1 MRTFN
6 FRVRNIGEEKYLS
19 YTMGED
25 CELDEDVLDY
35 CQDHVPEEL
44 IEIIYEEDDDYDY
57 LTYPVTGKVTLE
69 DFIKEEHNCENV
81 LLILRN
87 VAQEMISLKEQA
99 IPLSYVLLNRSF
111 IYVDVEKK
119 TVRFLCLPIESKGA
133 LAAEFKG
140 FVRQLLANM
149 KYDVEEDLSYVGK
162 LLTYINGDN
171 FNLRGLIGL
180 AEALMEEEG
189 ISFEETGAIDA
200 DGVEVVSA
208 EETTTEKID
217 DIMSSLQTEADM
229 PLPEIGDDEEDEEVE
244 VPEEEAEK
252 EEELD
257 SILPA
262 GMQTTAPEK
271 EADEET
277 FEKPEAMAAA
287 DVEPEM
293 DEEPQPEAEEASE
306 LEPMPQPEAA
316 PESEA
321 MPQPE
326 AEEEKPE
333 VPQAAEQILSQVNPE
348 TDTNAGEKLQ
358 LKTNKKES
366 DINLIKDRIKELVG
380 EVPSAKQTTQPTKN
394 IQTLE
399 DLDHFLDKPPVVK
412 RNVVKVNRAA
422 IIQQTEAEVE
432 AAEAEAAQA
441 EANAAEEPATQED
454 ESKNANGMTENIKVP
469 VIEDI
474 YDDMNIEKKEDDDKK
489 PKSTSI
495 LNKSVSDLVKDAVGA
510 VSAAATATPKAA
522 VPKALPYLIRESTEE
537 RIMLNK
543 AIFKIGKATR
553 GVDYTVGGN
562 GAISRQHAFIIQK
575 DGVCYIKDN
584 KSTNHTYVNGKRVED
599 GAEEILTHDSIVRL
613 ADEEFMFKIR

>member
-6 FRVRNIGEEKYLS
+6 FRARNIGEEKYLS

-35 CQDHVPEEL
+35 CQDNAPEEL

-57 LTYPVTGKVTLE
+57 LTYPITGKVSLE
-69 DFIKEEHNCENV
+69 TYIQQEHDCESV

-99 IPLSYVLLNRSF
+99 IPLSYVLLNRGF
-111 IYVDVEKK
+111 IYVDAEKK
-119 TVRFLCLPIESKGA
+119 TVQFLCLPIESKGA
-133 LAAEFKG
+133 LSVEFKS
-140 FVRQLLANM
+140 FIRQLLANM
-149 KYDVEEDLSYVGK
+149 KYDVEEDLNYVGK

-189 ISFEETGAIDA
+189 ISFEEAGAIDA

-208 EETTTEKID
+208 EEEAPAENIG
-217 DIMSSLQTEADM
+217 DIMNSLQADDDT
-229 PLPEIGDDEEDEEVE
+229 PLPEIGDDEEEET
-244 VPEEEAEK
+244 EEENDTQADDD
-252 EEELD
+252 LD

-262 GMQTTAPEK
+262 GMQVKAETA
-271 EADEET
+271 A
-277 FEKPEAMAAA
+277 
-287 DVEPEM
+287 
-293 DEEPQPEAEEASE
+293 
-306 LEPMPQPEAA
+306 PEAA
-316 PESEA
+316 AEPA
-321 MPQPE
+321 PE
-326 AEEEKPE
+326 ADAEPVPE
-333 VPQAAEQILSQVNPE
+333 VQPVPQAEEPATMEPKAEAPVEDKPKVSPETASILSQVKPE
-348 TDTNAGEKLQ
+348 VKDTNGGEKLQ
-358 LKTNKKES
+358 LKTSKKES

-380 EVPSAKQTTQPTKN
+380 EVPSARQSVSPAKN

-399 DLDHFLDKPPVVK
+399 DLDNFLDSKPPVVK
-412 RNVVKVNRAA
+412 RNTVKVNRAA
-422 IIQQTEAEVE
+422 IIQQTEAEIE
-432 AAEAEAAQA
+432 AAEAEAAEA
-441 EANAAEEPATQED
+441 EAAEAAGKAAEEPAAAGQTED
-454 ESKNANGMTENIKVP
+454 IKVP

-474 YDDMNIEKKEDDDKK
+474 YDDMNIEKKEDDKK

-495 LNKSVSDLVKDAVGA
+495 LNKSVTELVKDAVGA
-510 VSAAATATPKAA
+510 VSAATTAANNL
-522 VPKALPYLIRESTEE
+522 PKALPYLIRVSTEE

-543 AIFKIGKATR
+543 AVFKIGKATR

-599 GAEEILTHDSIVRL
+599 GAEEILTHDSLVRL
-613 ADEEFMFKIR
+613 ADEEFTFKIR

>member
-6 FRVRNIGEEKYLS
+6 FRARNIGEEKYLS

-35 CQDHVPEEL
+35 CQDNAPEEL

-57 LTYPVTGKVTLE
+57 LTYPVTGKVSLE
-69 DFIKEEHNCENV
+69 TYIQQEHDCESV

-99 IPLSYVLLNRSF
+99 IPLSYVLLNRGF
-111 IYVDVEKK
+111 IYVDAEKK
-119 TVRFLCLPIESKGA
+119 TVQFLCLPIESKGA
-133 LAAEFKG
+133 LSVEFKS
-140 FVRQLLANM
+140 FIRQLLANM
-149 KYDVEEDLSYVGK
+149 KYDVEEDLDYVGK

-189 ISFEETGAIDA
+189 ISFEEAGAIDA

-208 EETTTEKID
+208 EEEAPAENIG
-217 DIMSSLQTEADM
+217 DIMNSLQTEDDT
-229 PLPEIGDDEEDEEVE
+229 PLPEIGDDEE
-244 VPEEEAEK
+244 EEAE
-252 EEELD
+252 EENDTPSDEELD

-262 GMQTTAPEK
+262 GMQAQE
-271 EADEET
+271 EAV
-277 FEKPEAMAAA
+277 EAS
-287 DVEPEM
+287 EPEVV
-293 DEEPQPEAEEASE
+293 EAQEPATEPEAE
-306 LEPMPQPEAA
+306 Q
-316 PESEA
+316 
-321 MPQPE
+321 
-326 AEEEKPE
+326 
-333 VPQAAEQILSQVNPE
+333 VPQVEEPAAKAEAPVEEQPKVSPETASILSQVKPE
-348 TDTNAGEKLQ
+348 EKEENSGEKLQ
-358 LKTNKKES
+358 LKTSKKES

-380 EVPSAKQTTQPTKN
+380 EVPSAKPSMAPKKN

-399 DLDHFLDKPPVVK
+399 DLDNFLDSKPPVVK
-412 RNVVKVNRAA
+412 RNTVKVNRAA
-422 IIQQTEAEVE
+422 IIQQTEAELE
-432 AAEAEAAQA
+432 AAEAEAAEAA
-441 EANAAEEPATQED
+441 EAEATETKEVEETATTGQ
-454 ESKNANGMTENIKVP
+454 TENIKVP

-474 YDDMNIEKKEDDDKK
+474 YDDMNIEKTDEDKK
-489 PKSTSI
+489 PKSASI
-495 LNKSVSDLVKDAVGA
+495 LNKSVTELVKDAVGA
-510 VSAAATATPKAA
+510 VSAATANT
-522 VPKALPYLIRESTEE
+522 PKALPYLIRVSTEE

-543 AIFKIGKATR
+543 AVFKIGKATR

-599 GAEEILTHDSIVRL
+599 GVEEILTHDSIVRL
-613 ADEEFMFKIR
+613 GDEEFTFKIR

>member
-6 FRVRNIGEEKYLS
+6 FRARNIGEEKYLS

-35 CQDHVPEEL
+35 CQDNAPEEL

-57 LTYPVTGKVTLE
+57 LTYQITGKTSLE
-69 DFIKEEHNCENV
+69 EYIAQEHDCESV

-99 IPLSYVLLNRSF
+99 IPLSYVLLNRGF
-111 IYVDVEKK
+111 IYVDAEKK
-119 TVRFLCLPIESKGA
+119 TVQFLCLPIESKGA
-133 LAAEFKG
+133 LSVEFKS

-149 KYDVEEDLSYVGK
+149 KYDVEEDLNYVGK

-189 ISFEETGAIDA
+189 ISFEEAGAIDA

-208 EETTTEKID
+208 EEEAPAENIS
-217 DIMSSLQTEADM
+217 DIMNSLQE
-229 PLPEIGDDEEDEEVE
+229 
-244 VPEEEAEK
+244 
-252 EEELD
+252 EEELE

-262 GMQTTAPEK
+262 GMQVKEEETPVEEKVAEPTEAVKETPAPVEEAPAPEPVMEK
-271 EADEET
+271 QEA
-277 FEKPEAMAAA
+277 P
-287 DVEPEM
+287 EPE
-293 DEEPQPEAEEASE
+293 PVA
-306 LEPMPQPEAA
+306 
-316 PESEA
+316 
-321 MPQPE
+321 
-326 AEEEKPE
+326 EKPE
-333 VPQAAEQILSQVNPE
+333 VPPAAEQILSQVKPE
-348 TDTNAGEKLQ
+348 GATNGGEKLQ

-380 EVPSAKQTTQPTKN
+380 EVPSAKPTAQPTKN

-422 IIQQTEAEVE
+422 IIQQTEAEME
-432 AAEAEAAQA
+432 AAEAEAAA
-441 EANAAEEPATQED
+441 ETAESAEPETTVQNEEPTSGQ
-454 ESKNANGMTENIKVP
+454 TENIKVP

-474 YDDMNIEKKEDDDKK
+474 YDDMNIEKKKDDEKDKK

-495 LNKSVSDLVKDAVGA
+495 LNKSVTELVKDAVGA
-510 VSAAATATPKAA
+510 VSAATAATNS
-522 VPKALPYLIRESTEE
+522 PKALPYLIRVSTEE

-599 GAEEILTHDSIVRL
+599 GVEEILTHDSLVRL
-613 ADEEFMFKIR
+613 ADEEFTFKIR

>member
-6 FRVRNIGEEKYLS
+6 FKARNIGEEKYLS

-35 CQDHVPEEL
+35 CQDNAPEEL

-57 LTYPVTGKVTLE
+57 LTYPITGKISLE
-69 DFIKEEHNCENV
+69 EYIGQEHDCESV

-87 VAQEMISLKEQA
+87 IAQEMISLKEQA
-99 IPLSYVLLNRSF
+99 IPLSYVLLNRGF
-111 IYVDVEKK
+111 IYVDEKK
-119 TVRFLCLPIESKGA
+119 KMVRFLCLPIESKGA
-133 LAAEFKG
+133 LAVEFKS
-140 FVRQLLANM
+140 FIRQLLANM
-149 KYDVEEDLSYVGK
+149 KYDVEEDLNYVGK

-189 ISFEETGAIDA
+189 ISFEEAGAIDA

-208 EETTTEKID
+208 EEEAPAENIG
-217 DIMSSLQTEADM
+217 DIMDSLQAEDDT
-229 PLPEIGDDEEDEEVE
+229 PLPEIGDDEE
-244 VPEEEAEK
+244 EEETAEESVK
-252 EEELD
+252 EEEELE

-262 GMQTTAPEK
+262 GMQIK
-271 EADEET
+271 ET
-277 FEKPEAMAAA
+277 
-287 DVEPEM
+287 
-293 DEEPQPEAEEASE
+293 AEEDV
-306 LEPMPQPEAA
+306 PEVAEKA
-316 PESEA
+316 ETPEDS
-321 MPQPE
+321 Q
-326 AEEEKPE
+326 KPE
-333 VPQAAEQILSQVNPE
+333 VMPEPEEKTTSAPVMDKPETSAAAEQILSQVKPE
-348 TDTNAGEKLQ
+348 ATTGTGEKLQ

-380 EVPSAKQTTQPTKN
+380 EVPSAKPMSQPTKN

-441 EANAAEEPATQED
+441 EANNAESQSEAQPLETK
-454 ESKNANGMTENIKVP
+454 SANGMTENIKVP
-469 VIEDI
+469 VIEEI
-474 YDDMNIEKKEDDDKK
+474 YDDMNIEKKDDEDKK
-489 PKSTSI
+489 PKSNSI
-495 LNKSVSDLVKDAVGA
+495 LNKSVSELVKDAVGA
-510 VSAAATATPKAA
+510 VSAAAANAS

-599 GAEEILTHDSIVRL
+599 GVEEILTHDSIVRL

>member
-6 FRVRNIGEEKYLS
+6 FRARNIGEEKYLS

-35 CQDHVPEEL
+35 CQDNAPEEL

-57 LTYPVTGKVTLE
+57 LTYPITGKTSLE
-69 DFIKEEHNCENV
+69 EYIAQEHDCESV

-99 IPLSYVLLNRSF
+99 IPLSYVLLNRGF
-111 IYVDVEKK
+111 IYVDAEKK
-119 TVRFLCLPIESKGA
+119 TVQFLCLPIESKGA
-133 LAAEFKG
+133 LSVEFKS

-149 KYDVEEDLSYVGK
+149 KYDVEEDLNYVGK

-189 ISFEETGAIDA
+189 ISFEEAGAIDA

-208 EETTTEKID
+208 EEEAPAQDIN
-217 DIMSSLQTEADM
+217 DIMNNLEAEDDT
-229 PLPEIGDDEEDEEVE
+229 PLPEIGDDEEDEE
-244 VPEEEAEK
+244 EEAEEEPVK
-252 EEELD
+252 EEDELE

-262 GMQTTAPEK
+262 GMQTK
-271 EADEET
+271 EET
-277 FEKPEAMAAA
+277 PVPVEETP
-287 DVEPEM
+287 EPEM
-293 DEEPQPEAEEASE
+293 EKQEDPKPEPVA
-306 LEPMPQPEAA
+306 
-316 PESEA
+316 
-321 MPQPE
+321 
-326 AEEEKPE
+326 EKPE
-333 VPQAAEQILSQVNPE
+333 VSPAAEQILSQVKPE
-348 TDTNAGEKLQ
+348 EITNDGGEKLQ

-380 EVPSAKQTTQPTKN
+380 EVPSAKPTAQPTKN

-412 RNVVKVNRAA
+412 KNVVKVNRAA
-422 IIQQTEAEVE
+422 IIQQTEAEME
-432 AAEAEAAQA
+432 AAEAEAA
-441 EANAAEEPATQED
+441 EAAETTGNAEPKTTVQNE
-454 ESKNANGMTENIKVP
+454 EPTTGQTENIKVP

-474 YDDMNIEKKEDDDKK
+474 YDDMNIEKKKDDEKDKDKK

-495 LNKSVSDLVKDAVGA
+495 LNKSVTELVKDAVGA
-510 VSAAATATPKAA
+510 VSAATVATNT
-522 VPKALPYLIRESTEE
+522 PKALPYLIRVSTEE

-599 GAEEILTHDSIVRL
+599 GEEEILTHDSLVRL
-613 ADEEFMFKIR
+613 ADEEFTFKIR

>member
-6 FRVRNIGEEKYLS
+6 FRARNIGEEKYLS

-35 CQDHVPEEL
+35 CQDNAPEEL

-57 LTYPVTGKVTLE
+57 LTYPVTGKVSLE
-69 DFIKEEHNCENV
+69 TYIQQEHDCESV

-99 IPLSYVLLNRSF
+99 IPLSYVLLNRGF
-111 IYVDVEKK
+111 IYVDAEKK
-119 TVRFLCLPIESKGA
+119 TVQFLCLPIESKGA
-133 LAAEFKG
+133 LSVEFKS
-140 FVRQLLANM
+140 FIRQLLANM
-149 KYDVEEDLSYVGK
+149 KYDVEEDLDYVGK

-189 ISFEETGAIDA
+189 ISFEEAGAIDA

-208 EETTTEKID
+208 EEEAPAENIG
-217 DIMSSLQTEADM
+217 DIMNSLQTEDDT
-229 PLPEIGDDEEDEEVE
+229 PLPEIGDDEE
-244 VPEEEAEK
+244 EEAE
-252 EEELD
+252 EENDTPADEELD

-262 GMQTTAPEK
+262 GMQAQEEAVTPE
-271 EADEET
+271 
-277 FEKPEAMAAA
+277 PEA
-287 DVEPEM
+287 VEAQ
-293 DEEPQPEAEEASE
+293 EPATEPEAE
-306 LEPMPQPEAA
+306 Q
-316 PESEA
+316 
-321 MPQPE
+321 
-326 AEEEKPE
+326 
-333 VPQAAEQILSQVNPE
+333 VPQVEEPASKVEAPFEEQPKVSPGTASILSQVKPE
-348 TDTNAGEKLQ
+348 EKKENSGEKLQ
-358 LKTNKKES
+358 LKTSKKES

-380 EVPSAKQTTQPTKN
+380 EVPSAKPSMAPKKN

-399 DLDHFLDKPPVVK
+399 DLDNFLDSKPPVVK
-412 RNVVKVNRAA
+412 RNTVKVNRAA
-422 IIQQTEAEVE
+422 IIQQTEAELE
-432 AAEAEAAQA
+432 AAEAEAAEAA
-441 EANAAEEPATQED
+441 EAEATETKEAD
-454 ESKNANGMTENIKVP
+454 ETATTGQTENIKVP

-474 YDDMNIEKKEDDDKK
+474 YDDMNIEKTDEDKK

-495 LNKSVSDLVKDAVGA
+495 LNKSVTELVKDAVGA
-510 VSAAATATPKAA
+510 VSAATVNA
-522 VPKALPYLIRESTEE
+522 PKALPYLIRVSTEE

-543 AIFKIGKATR
+543 AVFKIGKATR

-599 GAEEILTHDSIVRL
+599 GVEEILTHDSIVRL
-613 ADEEFMFKIR
+613 GDEEFTFKIR

>member
-6 FRVRNIGEEKYLS
+6 FRARNIGEEKYLS

-35 CQDHVPEEL
+35 CQDNAPEEL

-57 LTYPVTGKVTLE
+57 LTYPVTGKVSLE
-69 DFIKEEHNCENV
+69 TYIQQEHDCESV

-99 IPLSYVLLNRSF
+99 IPLSYVLLNRGF
-111 IYVDVEKK
+111 IYVDAEKK
-119 TVRFLCLPIESKGA
+119 TVQFLCLPIESKGA
-133 LAAEFKG
+133 LSVEFKS
-140 FVRQLLANM
+140 FIRQLLANM
-149 KYDVEEDLSYVGK
+149 KYDVEEDLDYVGK

-189 ISFEETGAIDA
+189 ISFEEAGAIDA

-208 EETTTEKID
+208 EEEAPAENIG
-217 DIMSSLQTEADM
+217 DIMNSLQTEDDT
-229 PLPEIGDDEEDEEVE
+229 PLPEIGDDEE
-244 VPEEEAEK
+244 EEAE
-252 EEELD
+252 EENDTPADEELD

-262 GMQTTAPEK
+262 GMQAQEEAVTPE
-271 EADEET
+271 
-277 FEKPEAMAAA
+277 PEAVEASESEAVEA
-287 DVEPEM
+287 SEPEVV
-293 DEEPQPEAEEASE
+293 EALEPATEPEAEQVPQVE
-306 LEPMPQPEAA
+306 EPAAKVAA
-316 PESEA
+316 PVEE
-321 MPQPE
+321 QP
-326 AEEEKPE
+326 KVSPE
-333 VPQAAEQILSQVNPE
+333 TASILSQVKPE
-348 TDTNAGEKLQ
+348 EKEENSGEKLQ
-358 LKTNKKES
+358 LKTSKKES
-366 DINLIKDRIKELVG
+366 DINLIKNRIKELVG
-380 EVPSAKQTTQPTKN
+380 EVPSAKPSMAPKKN

-399 DLDHFLDKPPVVK
+399 DLDNFLDSKPPVVK
-412 RNVVKVNRAA
+412 RNTVKVNRAA
-422 IIQQTEAEVE
+422 IIQQTEAELE
-432 AAEAEAAQA
+432 AAEAEAA
-441 EANAAEEPATQED
+441 EATETKEAGETATTGQ
-454 ESKNANGMTENIKVP
+454 TENIKVP

-474 YDDMNIEKKEDDDKK
+474 YDDMNIEKTDEDKK

-495 LNKSVSDLVKDAVGA
+495 LNKSVTALVKDAVGA
-510 VSAAATATPKAA
+510 VSAATANA
-522 VPKALPYLIRESTEE
+522 PKALPYLIRVSTEE

-543 AIFKIGKATR
+543 AVFKIGKATR

-599 GAEEILTHDSIVRL
+599 GVEEILTHDSIVRL
-613 ADEEFMFKIR
+613 GDEEFTFKIR

>member
-6 FRVRNIGEEKYLS
+6 FRARNIGEEKYLS

-35 CQDHVPEEL
+35 CQDNTPEEL
-44 IEIIYEEDDDYDY
+44 VEIIYEEDDNYDY
-57 LTYPVTGKVTLE
+57 LTYPITGKLSLE
-69 DFIKEEHNCENV
+69 EYISKERDCESV
-81 LLILRN
+81 LFILRN
-87 VAQEMISLKEQA
+87 IAQEMISLKEQA
-99 IPLSYVLLNRSF
+99 VPLSYVLLNRGF
-111 IYVDVEKK
+111 IYVDAEKK
-119 TVRFLCLPIESKGA
+119 TVQFLCLPVESKGA
-133 LAAEFKG
+133 LSVEFKS

-149 KYDVEEDLSYVGK
+149 KYDVEEDLNYVGK

-200 DGVEVVSA
+200 DGVEVVNTE
-208 EETTTEKID
+208 EETPTENIN
-217 DIMSSLQTEADM
+217 DIMSNLEEGDT
-229 PLPEIGDDEEDEEVE
+229 PLPEIGDDEE
-244 VPEEEAEK
+244 EEEEPAEDAAEP

-262 GMQTTAPEK
+262 GMQVK
-271 EADEET
+271 EEE
-277 FEKPEAMAAA
+277 P
-287 DVEPEM
+287 VQ
-293 DEEPQPEAEEASE
+293 EEVPAPQPE
-306 LEPMPQPEAA
+306 M
-316 PESEA
+316 
-321 MPQPE
+321 
-326 AEEEKPE
+326 KPE
-333 VPQAAEQILSQVNPE
+333 PVAPVADKTEVSPEAEQILSQVKPE
-348 TDTNAGEKLQ
+348 TTTGGSEKLQ

-380 EVPSAKQTTQPTKN
+380 EVPSAKPASQPSKN

-422 IIQQTEAEVE
+422 IIQQTEAEME
-432 AAEAEAAQA
+432 AAEAEAAEATETETA
-441 EANAAEEPATQED
+441 EQKEEISTDGQ
-454 ESKNANGMTENIKVP
+454 TENITVP

-474 YDDMNIEKKEDDDKK
+474 YDDMNIEKKKDDEKEKDKK

-495 LNKSVSDLVKDAVGA
+495 LNKSVTELVKDAVGA
-510 VSAAATATPKAA
+510 VSAATTANA
-522 VPKALPYLIRESTEE
+522 PKALPYLIRVSTEE

-543 AIFKIGKATR
+543 AVFKIGKATR

-584 KSTNHTYVNGKRVED
+584 KSTNHTYVNGKRVEE
-599 GAEEILTHDSIVRL
+599 GAEEILTHDSLVRL
-613 ADEEFMFKIR
+613 ADEEFTFKIR

>member
-6 FRVRNIGEEKYLS
+6 FRARNIGEEKYLS

-35 CQDHVPEEL
+35 CQDNAPDEL

-57 LTYPVTGKVTLE
+57 LTYPITGKTSLE
-69 DFIKEEHNCENV
+69 EYIAQEHDCESV

-99 IPLSYVLLNRSF
+99 IPLSYVLLNRGF
-111 IYVDVEKK
+111 IYVDAEKK
-119 TVRFLCLPIESKGA
+119 TVQFLCVPIESKGA
-133 LAAEFKG
+133 LSVEFKS
-140 FVRQLLANM
+140 FIRQLLANM
-149 KYDVEEDLSYVGK
+149 KYDVDEDLNYVGK

-189 ISFEETGAIDA
+189 ISFEEAGAIDA

-208 EETTTEKID
+208 EEEAPAQNIN
-217 DIMSSLQTEADM
+217 DIMNNLEAEDDT
-229 PLPEIGDDEEDEEVE
+229 PLPEIGDDEEDEEE
-244 VPEEEAEK
+244 DAEEPVK
-252 EEELD
+252 EEEELE

-262 GMQTTAPEK
+262 GMQTKEDTPVPVKETTVPEPAMEK
-271 EADEET
+271 QEEP
-277 FEKPEAMAAA
+277 KPEPVA
-287 DVEPEM
+287 
-293 DEEPQPEAEEASE
+293 
-306 LEPMPQPEAA
+306 
-316 PESEA
+316 
-321 MPQPE
+321 
-326 AEEEKPE
+326 EKPE
-333 VPQAAEQILSQVNPE
+333 VSPATEQILSQVKPE
-348 TDTNAGEKLQ
+348 ETTNGGGEKLQ

-366 DINLIKDRIKELVG
+366 DINLIKDRIRELVG
-380 EVPSAKQTTQPTKN
+380 EVPSAKPTPQPTKN

-422 IIQQTEAEVE
+422 IIQQTEAEME
-432 AAEAEAAQA
+432 AAEAEAAA
-441 EANAAEEPATQED
+441 EAAENAEPETSVQNEEP
-454 ESKNANGMTENIKVP
+454 KNGQTENIKVP

-474 YDDMNIEKKEDDDKK
+474 YEDMNIEKKKDDEKDKK

-495 LNKSVSDLVKDAVGA
+495 LNKSVTELVKDAVGA
-510 VSAAATATPKAA
+510 VSAATTTASM
-522 VPKALPYLIRESTEE
+522 PKALPYLIRVSTEE

-599 GAEEILTHDSIVRL
+599 GVEEILTHDSLVRL
-613 ADEEFMFKIR
+613 ADEEFTFKIR

>member
-6 FRVRNIGEEKYLS
+6 FRARNIGEEKYLS

-35 CQDHVPEEL
+35 CQDNAPEEL

-57 LTYPVTGKVTLE
+57 LTYPITGKTSLE
-69 DFIKEEHNCENV
+69 EYIAQEHDCESV

-99 IPLSYVLLNRSF
+99 IPLSYVLLNRGF
-111 IYVDVEKK
+111 IYVDAEKK
-119 TVRFLCLPIESKGA
+119 TVQFLCLPIESKGA
-133 LAAEFKG
+133 LSVEFKS

-149 KYDVEEDLSYVGK
+149 KYDVEEDLNYVGK

-189 ISFEETGAIDA
+189 ISFEEAGAIDA

-208 EETTTEKID
+208 EEEAPAQDIN
-217 DIMSSLQTEADM
+217 DIMNNLEAEDDT
-229 PLPEIGDDEEDEEVE
+229 PLPEIGDDEEDEE
-244 VPEEEAEK
+244 EEAEEPVK
-252 EEELD
+252 EEDELE

-262 GMQTTAPEK
+262 GMQTK
-271 EADEET
+271 EET
-277 FEKPEAMAAA
+277 PVPVEETPEP
-287 DVEPEM
+287 EPEM
-293 DEEPQPEAEEASE
+293 EKQEDPKPEPVA
-306 LEPMPQPEAA
+306 
-316 PESEA
+316 
-321 MPQPE
+321 
-326 AEEEKPE
+326 EKPE
-333 VPQAAEQILSQVNPE
+333 VSPAAEQILSQVKPE
-348 TDTNAGEKLQ
+348 ETTNDGGEKLQ

-380 EVPSAKQTTQPTKN
+380 EVPSAKPTAQPTKN

-412 RNVVKVNRAA
+412 KNVVKVNRAA
-422 IIQQTEAEVE
+422 IIQQTEAEME
-432 AAEAEAAQA
+432 AAEAEAA
-441 EANAAEEPATQED
+441 EAAETTGNAEPKTTVQNE
-454 ESKNANGMTENIKVP
+454 EPTTGQTENIKVP

-474 YDDMNIEKKEDDDKK
+474 YDDMNIEKKKDDEKDKDKK

-495 LNKSVSDLVKDAVGA
+495 LNKSVTELVKDAVGA
-510 VSAAATATPKAA
+510 VSAATVATNT
-522 VPKALPYLIRESTEE
+522 PKALPYLIRVSTEE

-599 GAEEILTHDSIVRL
+599 GVEEILTHDSLVRL
-613 ADEEFMFKIR
+613 ADEEFTFKIR

>member
-6 FRVRNIGEEKYLS
+6 FRARNIGEEKYLS

-35 CQDHVPEEL
+35 CQDNAPEEL

-57 LTYPVTGKVTLE
+57 LTYPITGKTSLE
-69 DFIKEEHNCENV
+69 EYIAQEHDCESV

-99 IPLSYVLLNRSF
+99 IPLSYVLLNRGF
-111 IYVDVEKK
+111 IYVDAEKK
-119 TVRFLCLPIESKGA
+119 TVQFLCLPIESKGA
-133 LAAEFKG
+133 LSVEFKS

-149 KYDVEEDLSYVGK
+149 KYDVEDDLNYVGK

-189 ISFEETGAIDA
+189 ISFEEAGAIDA

-208 EETTTEKID
+208 EEEAPAQDIN
-217 DIMSSLQTEADM
+217 DIMNNLEAEDDT
-229 PLPEIGDDEEDEEVE
+229 PLPEIGDDEEDEE
-244 VPEEEAEK
+244 EEAEEPVK
-252 EEELD
+252 EEDELE

-262 GMQTTAPEK
+262 GMQTK
-271 EADEET
+271 EET
-277 FEKPEAMAAA
+277 PVPVEETPEP
-287 DVEPEM
+287 EPEM
-293 DEEPQPEAEEASE
+293 EKQEDPKPEPVA
-306 LEPMPQPEAA
+306 
-316 PESEA
+316 
-321 MPQPE
+321 
-326 AEEEKPE
+326 EKPE
-333 VPQAAEQILSQVNPE
+333 VSPAAEQILSQVKPE
-348 TDTNAGEKLQ
+348 EPTNDGGEKLQ

-380 EVPSAKQTTQPTKN
+380 EVPSAKPTAQPTKN

-412 RNVVKVNRAA
+412 KNVVKVNRAA
-422 IIQQTEAEVE
+422 IIQQTEAEME
-432 AAEAEAAQA
+432 AAEAEAA
-441 EANAAEEPATQED
+441 EAAETTGNAEPKTTVQNE
-454 ESKNANGMTENIKVP
+454 EPTTGQTENIKVP

-474 YDDMNIEKKEDDDKK
+474 YDDMNIEKKKDDEKDKDKK

-495 LNKSVSDLVKDAVGA
+495 LNKSVTELVKDAVGA
-510 VSAAATATPKAA
+510 VSAATVATNT
-522 VPKALPYLIRESTEE
+522 PKALPYLIRVSTEE

-599 GAEEILTHDSIVRL
+599 GVEEILTHDSLVRL
-613 ADEEFMFKIR
+613 ADEEFTFKIR

>member
-6 FRVRNIGEEKYLS
+6 FRARNIGEEKYLS

-35 CQDHVPEEL
+35 CQDNAPEEL

-57 LTYPVTGKVTLE
+57 LTYPITGKTSLE
-69 DFIKEEHNCENV
+69 EYIAQEHDCESV

-99 IPLSYVLLNRSF
+99 IPLSYVLLNRGF
-111 IYVDVEKK
+111 IYVDAEKK
-119 TVRFLCLPIESKGA
+119 TVQFLCLPIESKGA
-133 LAAEFKG
+133 LSVEFKS

-149 KYDVEEDLSYVGK
+149 KYDVEEDLNYVGK

-189 ISFEETGAIDA
+189 ISFEEAGAIDA

-208 EETTTEKID
+208 EEEAPAQDIN
-217 DIMSSLQTEADM
+217 DIMNNLEAEDDT
-229 PLPEIGDDEEDEEVE
+229 PLPEIGDDEEDEE
-244 VPEEEAEK
+244 EEAEEEPVK
-252 EEELD
+252 EEDELE

-262 GMQTTAPEK
+262 GMQTK
-271 EADEET
+271 EET
-277 FEKPEAMAAA
+277 PVPVEETP
-287 DVEPEM
+287 EPEM
-293 DEEPQPEAEEASE
+293 EKQEDPKPEPVA
-306 LEPMPQPEAA
+306 
-316 PESEA
+316 
-321 MPQPE
+321 
-326 AEEEKPE
+326 EKPE
-333 VPQAAEQILSQVNPE
+333 VSPAAEQILSQVKPE
-348 TDTNAGEKLQ
+348 ETTNNGGEKLQ

-380 EVPSAKQTTQPTKN
+380 EVPSAKPTAQPTKN

-412 RNVVKVNRAA
+412 KNVVKVNRAA
-422 IIQQTEAEVE
+422 IIQQTEAEME
-432 AAEAEAAQA
+432 AAEAEAAA
-441 EANAAEEPATQED
+441 EAAENVEPETTVQNEEPTTGQ
-454 ESKNANGMTENIKVP
+454 TENIKVP

-474 YDDMNIEKKEDDDKK
+474 YDDMNIEKKKDDEKDKDKK

-495 LNKSVSDLVKDAVGA
+495 LNKSVTELVKDAVGA
-510 VSAAATATPKAA
+510 VSAATVATNT
-522 VPKALPYLIRESTEE
+522 PKALPYLIRVSTEE

-599 GAEEILTHDSIVRL
+599 GVEEILTHDSLVRL
-613 ADEEFMFKIR
+613 ADEEFTFKIR

>member
-6 FRVRNIGEEKYLS
+6 FRARNIGEEKYLS

-35 CQDHVPEEL
+35 CQDNAPEEL

-57 LTYPVTGKVTLE
+57 LTYPITGKTSLE
-69 DFIKEEHNCENV
+69 EYIVQEHDCESV

-99 IPLSYVLLNRSF
+99 IPLSYVLLNRGF
-111 IYVDVEKK
+111 IYVDAEKK
-119 TVRFLCLPIESKGA
+119 TVQFLCLPIESKGA
-133 LAAEFKG
+133 LSVEFKS

-149 KYDVEEDLSYVGK
+149 KYDVEEDLNYVGK

-189 ISFEETGAIDA
+189 ISFEEAGAIDA

-208 EETTTEKID
+208 EEEAPAQDIN
-217 DIMSSLQTEADM
+217 DIMNNLEAEDDT
-229 PLPEIGDDEEDEEVE
+229 PLPEIGDDEEDEE
-244 VPEEEAEK
+244 EEAEDEPVK
-252 EEELD
+252 EEDELE

-262 GMQTTAPEK
+262 GMQTK
-271 EADEET
+271 EET
-277 FEKPEAMAAA
+277 PVPVEETPEPEPEP
-287 DVEPEM
+287 EPEM
-293 DEEPQPEAEEASE
+293 EKQEDPKPEPVA
-306 LEPMPQPEAA
+306 
-316 PESEA
+316 
-321 MPQPE
+321 
-326 AEEEKPE
+326 EKPE
-333 VPQAAEQILSQVNPE
+333 VSPAAEQILTQVKPE
-348 TDTNAGEKLQ
+348 ETTNDGGEKLQ

-380 EVPSAKQTTQPTKN
+380 EVPSAKPTAQPTKN

-412 RNVVKVNRAA
+412 KNVVKVNRAA
-422 IIQQTEAEVE
+422 IIQQTEAEME
-432 AAEAEAAQA
+432 AAEAEAA
-441 EANAAEEPATQED
+441 EAAETTGNAEPKTTVQNE
-454 ESKNANGMTENIKVP
+454 EPTTGQTENIKVP

-474 YDDMNIEKKEDDDKK
+474 YDDMNIEKKKDDEKDKDKK

-495 LNKSVSDLVKDAVGA
+495 LNKSVTELVKDAVGA
-510 VSAAATATPKAA
+510 VSAATVATNT
-522 VPKALPYLIRESTEE
+522 PKALPYLIRVSTEE

-599 GAEEILTHDSIVRL
+599 GVEEILTHDSLVRL
-613 ADEEFMFKIR
+613 ADEEFTFKIR

>member
-6 FRVRNIGEEKYLS
+6 FRVRNIGDEKYLS

-35 CQDHVPEEL
+35 CQDHAPEEL

-57 LTYPVTGKVTLE
+57 LTYSVTGKVTLE

-81 LLILRN
+81 LLVLRN

-111 IYVDVEKK
+111 IYMDVEKK
-119 TVRFLCLPIESKGA
+119 TVQFLCLPIESKGA
-133 LAAEFKG
+133 LATEFKG

-262 GMQTTAPEK
+262 GMQMTAPVK
-271 EADEET
+271 EADEEP
-277 FEKPEAMAAA
+277 FDKPEAMAAT
-287 DVEPEM
+287 DEEPEL
-293 DEEPQPEAEEASE
+293 DEEPQPET
-306 LEPMPQPEAA
+306 MPQPEAV
-316 PESEA
+316 PEPET

-326 AEEEKPE
+326 VEEEKPE

-348 TDTNAGEKLQ
+348 TETNAGEKLH

-380 EVPSAKQTTQPTKN
+380 EVPSAKQTSQPTKN

-441 EANAAEEPATQED
+441 EAAQAEANAAEEPVTQED

-599 GAEEILTHDSIVRL
+599 GVEEILTHDSIVRL

>member
-6 FRVRNIGEEKYLS
+6 FRARNIGEEKYLS

-35 CQDHVPEEL
+35 CQDNAPEEL

-57 LTYPVTGKVTLE
+57 LTYQITGKTSLE
-69 DFIKEEHNCENV
+69 EYIAQEHDCESV

-99 IPLSYVLLNRSF
+99 IPLSYVLLNRGF
-111 IYVDVEKK
+111 IYVDAEKK
-119 TVRFLCLPIESKGA
+119 TVQFLCLPIESKGA
-133 LAAEFKG
+133 LSVEFKS

-149 KYDVEEDLSYVGK
+149 KYDVEEDLNYVGK

-189 ISFEETGAIDA
+189 ISFEEAGAIDA

-208 EETTTEKID
+208 EEEAPAENIS
-217 DIMSSLQTEADM
+217 DIMNSLQEEDDT
-229 PLPEIGDDEEDEEVE
+229 PLPEIGDDEEDEE
-244 VPEEEAEK
+244 EEAEEPAK
-252 EEELD
+252 EEEELE

-262 GMQTTAPEK
+262 GMQVTP
-271 EADEET
+271 
-277 FEKPEAMAAA
+277 KPEPVA
-287 DVEPEM
+287 
-293 DEEPQPEAEEASE
+293 
-306 LEPMPQPEAA
+306 
-316 PESEA
+316 
-321 MPQPE
+321 
-326 AEEEKPE
+326 EKPE
-333 VPQAAEQILSQVNPE
+333 VSPAAEQILSQVKPE
-348 TDTNAGEKLQ
+348 GATNGGEKLQ

-380 EVPSAKQTTQPTKN
+380 EVPSAKPTAQPTKN

-422 IIQQTEAEVE
+422 IIQQTEAEME
-432 AAEAEAAQA
+432 AAEAEAAA
-441 EANAAEEPATQED
+441 ETAESAEPETTVQNEEPTSGQ
-454 ESKNANGMTENIKVP
+454 TENIKVP

-474 YDDMNIEKKEDDDKK
+474 YDDMNIEKKKDDEKDKK

-495 LNKSVSDLVKDAVGA
+495 LNKSVTELVKDAVGA
-510 VSAAATATPKAA
+510 VSAATAATNS
-522 VPKALPYLIRESTEE
+522 PKALPYLIRVSTEE

-599 GAEEILTHDSIVRL
+599 GVEEILTHDSLVRL
-613 ADEEFMFKIR
+613 ADEEFTFKIR

>member
-6 FRVRNIGEEKYLS
+6 FRARNIGEEKYLS

-35 CQDHVPEEL
+35 CQDNAPEEL

-57 LTYPVTGKVTLE
+57 LTYPITGKTSLE
-69 DFIKEEHNCENV
+69 EYIAQEHDCESV

-99 IPLSYVLLNRSF
+99 IPLSYVLLNRGF
-111 IYVDVEKK
+111 IYVDAEKK
-119 TVRFLCLPIESKGA
+119 TVQFLCLPIESKGA
-133 LAAEFKG
+133 LSVEFKS

-149 KYDVEEDLSYVGK
+149 KYDVEEDLNYVGK

-189 ISFEETGAIDA
+189 ISFEEAGAIDA

-208 EETTTEKID
+208 EEEAPAQDIN
-217 DIMSSLQTEADM
+217 DIMNNLEAEDDT
-229 PLPEIGDDEEDEEVE
+229 PLPEIGDDEEDEE
-244 VPEEEAEK
+244 EEAEEESVK
-252 EEELD
+252 EEDELE

-262 GMQTTAPEK
+262 GMQTK
-271 EADEET
+271 EET
-277 FEKPEAMAAA
+277 PVPVEETPEP
-287 DVEPEM
+287 EPEM
-293 DEEPQPEAEEASE
+293 EKQEDPKPEPVA
-306 LEPMPQPEAA
+306 
-316 PESEA
+316 
-321 MPQPE
+321 
-326 AEEEKPE
+326 EKPE
-333 VPQAAEQILSQVNPE
+333 VSPAAEQILSQVKPE
-348 TDTNAGEKLQ
+348 ETTNDGGEKLQ

-380 EVPSAKQTTQPTKN
+380 EVPSAKPTAQPTKN

-412 RNVVKVNRAA
+412 KNVVKVNRAA
-422 IIQQTEAEVE
+422 IIQQTEAEME
-432 AAEAEAAQA
+432 AAEAEAA
-441 EANAAEEPATQED
+441 EAAETTGNAEPKTTVQNE
-454 ESKNANGMTENIKVP
+454 EPTTGQTENIKVP

-474 YDDMNIEKKEDDDKK
+474 YDDMNIEKKKDDEKDKDKK

-495 LNKSVSDLVKDAVGA
+495 LNKSVTELVKDAVGA
-510 VSAAATATPKAA
+510 VSAATVATNT
-522 VPKALPYLIRESTEE
+522 PKALPYLIRVSTEE

-599 GAEEILTHDSIVRL
+599 GVEEILTHDSLVRL
-613 ADEEFMFKIR
+613 ADEEFTFKIR

>member
-6 FRVRNIGEEKYLS
+6 FRARNIGEEKYLS

-35 CQDHVPEEL
+35 CQDNAPEEL

-57 LTYPVTGKVTLE
+57 LTYPITGKTSLE
-69 DFIKEEHNCENV
+69 EYIAQEHDCESV

-99 IPLSYVLLNRSF
+99 IPLSYVLLNRGF
-111 IYVDVEKK
+111 IYVDAEKK
-119 TVRFLCLPIESKGA
+119 TVQFLCLPIESKGA
-133 LAAEFKG
+133 LSVEFKS

-149 KYDVEEDLSYVGK
+149 KYDVEEDLNYVGK

-189 ISFEETGAIDA
+189 ISFEEAGAIDA

-208 EETTTEKID
+208 EEEAPAQDIN
-217 DIMSSLQTEADM
+217 DIMNNLEAEDDT
-229 PLPEIGDDEEDEEVE
+229 PLPEIGDDEEDEE
-244 VPEEEAEK
+244 EEAEDEPVK
-252 EEELD
+252 EEDELE

-262 GMQTTAPEK
+262 GMQTK
-271 EADEET
+271 EET
-277 FEKPEAMAAA
+277 PVPVEETPEP
-287 DVEPEM
+287 EPEM
-293 DEEPQPEAEEASE
+293 EKQEDPKPEPVA
-306 LEPMPQPEAA
+306 
-316 PESEA
+316 
-321 MPQPE
+321 
-326 AEEEKPE
+326 EKPE
-333 VPQAAEQILSQVNPE
+333 VSPAAEQILTQVKPE
-348 TDTNAGEKLQ
+348 ETTNDGGEKLQ

-380 EVPSAKQTTQPTKN
+380 EVPSAKPTAQPTKN

-412 RNVVKVNRAA
+412 KNVVKVNRAA
-422 IIQQTEAEVE
+422 IIQQTEAEME
-432 AAEAEAAQA
+432 AAEAEAA
-441 EANAAEEPATQED
+441 EAAETTGNAEPKTTVQNE
-454 ESKNANGMTENIKVP
+454 EPTTGQTENIKVP

-474 YDDMNIEKKEDDDKK
+474 YDDMNIEKKKDDEKDKDKK

-495 LNKSVSDLVKDAVGA
+495 LNKSVTELVKDAVGA
-510 VSAAATATPKAA
+510 VSAATVATNT
-522 VPKALPYLIRESTEE
+522 PKALPYLIRVSTEE

-599 GAEEILTHDSIVRL
+599 GVEEILTHDSLVRL
-613 ADEEFMFKIR
+613 ADEEFTFKIR

>member
-6 FRVRNIGEEKYLS
+6 FKARNIGEEKYLS

-35 CQDHVPEEL
+35 CQDNAPEEL

-57 LTYPVTGKVTLE
+57 LTYPITGKTSLE
-69 DFIKEEHNCENV
+69 EYIAQEHDCESV

-99 IPLSYVLLNRSF
+99 IPLSYVLLNRGF
-111 IYVDVEKK
+111 IYVDTEKK
-119 TVRFLCLPIESKGA
+119 TVQFLCLPIESKGA
-133 LAAEFKG
+133 LSVEFKS

-149 KYDVEEDLSYVGK
+149 KYDVEEDLNYVGK

-189 ISFEETGAIDA
+189 ISFEEAGAIDA

-208 EETTTEKID
+208 EAEVPAQDIN
-217 DIMSSLQTEADM
+217 DIMNNLEAEDDT
-229 PLPEIGDDEEDEEVE
+229 PLPEIGDDEEDEE
-244 VPEEEAEK
+244 EEAEEESVK
-252 EEELD
+252 EEDELE

-262 GMQTTAPEK
+262 GMQTK
-271 EADEET
+271 EET
-277 FEKPEAMAAA
+277 PVPVEETPEP
-287 DVEPEM
+287 EPEM
-293 DEEPQPEAEEASE
+293 EKKEDPKPEPVA
-306 LEPMPQPEAA
+306 
-316 PESEA
+316 
-321 MPQPE
+321 
-326 AEEEKPE
+326 EKPE
-333 VPQAAEQILSQVNPE
+333 VSPATEQILSQVKPE
-348 TDTNAGEKLQ
+348 EATNDGGEKLQ

-380 EVPSAKQTTQPTKN
+380 EVPSAKPTAQPTKN

-412 RNVVKVNRAA
+412 KNVVKVNRAA
-422 IIQQTEAEVE
+422 IIQQTEAEME
-432 AAEAEAAQA
+432 AAEAEAAA
-441 EANAAEEPATQED
+441 EAAENVEPETTVQNEEPATGQ
-454 ESKNANGMTENIKVP
+454 TENIKVP

-474 YDDMNIEKKEDDDKK
+474 YDDMNIEKKKDDEKDKDKK

-495 LNKSVSDLVKDAVGA
+495 LNKSVTELVKDAVGA
-510 VSAAATATPKAA
+510 VSAATVATNT
-522 VPKALPYLIRESTEE
+522 PKALPYLIRVSTEE

-599 GAEEILTHDSIVRL
+599 GVEEILTHDSLVRL
-613 ADEEFMFKIR
+613 ADEEFTFKIR

>member
-6 FRVRNIGEEKYLS
+6 FRARNIGEEKYLS

-35 CQDHVPEEL
+35 CQDNAPEEL

-57 LTYPVTGKVTLE
+57 LTYPVTGKVSLE
-69 DFIKEEHNCENV
+69 TYIQQEHDCESV

-99 IPLSYVLLNRSF
+99 IPLSYVLLNRGF
-111 IYVDVEKK
+111 IYVDAEKK
-119 TVRFLCLPIESKGA
+119 TVQFLCLPIESKGA
-133 LAAEFKG
+133 LSVEFKS
-140 FVRQLLANM
+140 FIRQLLANM
-149 KYDVEEDLSYVGK
+149 KYDVEEDLDYVGK

-189 ISFEETGAIDA
+189 ISFEEAGAIDA

-208 EETTTEKID
+208 EEEAPAENIG
-217 DIMSSLQTEADM
+217 DIMNSLQTEDDT
-229 PLPEIGDDEEDEEVE
+229 PLPEIGDDEE
-244 VPEEEAEK
+244 EEAE
-252 EEELD
+252 EENDTPADEELD

-262 GMQTTAPEK
+262 GMQAQE
-271 EADEET
+271 EAV
-277 FEKPEAMAAA
+277 EAS
-287 DVEPEM
+287 EPEVV
-293 DEEPQPEAEEASE
+293 EAQEPATEPEAE
-306 LEPMPQPEAA
+306 Q
-316 PESEA
+316 
-321 MPQPE
+321 
-326 AEEEKPE
+326 
-333 VPQAAEQILSQVNPE
+333 VPQVEEPAAKAEAPVEEQPKVSPETASILSQVKPE
-348 TDTNAGEKLQ
+348 EKEENSGEKLQ
-358 LKTNKKES
+358 LKTSKKES

-380 EVPSAKQTTQPTKN
+380 EVPSAKPSMAPKKN

-399 DLDHFLDKPPVVK
+399 DLDNFLDSKPPVVK
-412 RNVVKVNRAA
+412 RNTVKVNRAA
-422 IIQQTEAEVE
+422 IIQQTEAELE
-432 AAEAEAAQA
+432 AAEAEAAEAA
-441 EANAAEEPATQED
+441 EAEATETKEVEETATTGQ
-454 ESKNANGMTENIKVP
+454 TENIKVP

-474 YDDMNIEKKEDDDKK
+474 YDDMNIEKTDEDKK

-495 LNKSVSDLVKDAVGA
+495 LNKSVTELVKDAVGA
-510 VSAAATATPKAA
+510 VSAATANT
-522 VPKALPYLIRESTEE
+522 PKALPYLIRVSTEE

-543 AIFKIGKATR
+543 AVFKIGKATR

-599 GAEEILTHDSIVRL
+599 GVEEILTHDSIVRL
-613 ADEEFMFKIR
+613 GDEEFTFKIR

>member
-6 FRVRNIGEEKYLS
+6 FRARNIGEEKYLS

-35 CQDHVPEEL
+35 CQDNAPEEL

-57 LTYPVTGKVTLE
+57 LTYQITGKTSLE
-69 DFIKEEHNCENV
+69 EYIAQEHDCESV

-99 IPLSYVLLNRSF
+99 IPLSYVLLNRGF
-111 IYVDVEKK
+111 IYVDAEKK
-119 TVRFLCLPIESKGA
+119 TVQFLCLPIESKGA
-133 LAAEFKG
+133 LSVEFKS

-149 KYDVEEDLSYVGK
+149 KYDVEEDLNYVGK

-189 ISFEETGAIDA
+189 ISFEEAGAIDA

-208 EETTTEKID
+208 EEEAPAQDIN
-217 DIMSSLQTEADM
+217 DIMNNLEAEDDT
-229 PLPEIGDDEEDEEVE
+229 PLPEIGDDEEDEE
-244 VPEEEAEK
+244 EEAEEPVK
-252 EEELD
+252 EEDELE

-262 GMQTTAPEK
+262 GMQTK
-271 EADEET
+271 EET
-277 FEKPEAMAAA
+277 PVPVEETPEP
-287 DVEPEM
+287 EPEM
-293 DEEPQPEAEEASE
+293 EKQEDPKPEPVA
-306 LEPMPQPEAA
+306 
-316 PESEA
+316 
-321 MPQPE
+321 
-326 AEEEKPE
+326 EKPE
-333 VPQAAEQILSQVNPE
+333 VSPAAEQILSQVKPE
-348 TDTNAGEKLQ
+348 EPTNDGGEKLQ

-380 EVPSAKQTTQPTKN
+380 EVPSAKPTAQPTKN

-412 RNVVKVNRAA
+412 KNVVKVNRAA
-422 IIQQTEAEVE
+422 IIQQTEAEME
-432 AAEAEAAQA
+432 AAEAEAAEAA
-441 EANAAEEPATQED
+441 ETTGNAEPKTTVQNEEPATGQ
-454 ESKNANGMTENIKVP
+454 TENIKVP

-474 YDDMNIEKKEDDDKK
+474 YDDMNIEKKKDDEKDKDKK

-495 LNKSVSDLVKDAVGA
+495 LNKSVTELVKDAVGA
-510 VSAAATATPKAA
+510 VSAATVATNT
-522 VPKALPYLIRESTEE
+522 PKALPYLIRVSTEE

-599 GAEEILTHDSIVRL
+599 GVEEILTHDSLVRL
-613 ADEEFMFKIR
+613 ADEEFTFKIR

>member
-6 FRVRNIGEEKYLS
+6 FRARNIGEEKYLS

-35 CQDHVPEEL
+35 CQDNAPEEL

-57 LTYPVTGKVTLE
+57 LTYQITGKTSLE
-69 DFIKEEHNCENV
+69 EYIAQEHDCESV

-99 IPLSYVLLNRSF
+99 IPLSYVLLNRGF
-111 IYVDVEKK
+111 IYVDAEKK
-119 TVRFLCLPIESKGA
+119 TVQFLCLPIESKGA
-133 LAAEFKG
+133 LSVEFKS

-149 KYDVEEDLSYVGK
+149 KYDVEEDLNYVGK

-189 ISFEETGAIDA
+189 ISFEEAGAIDA

-208 EETTTEKID
+208 EEEAPAENIS
-217 DIMSSLQTEADM
+217 DIMNSLQEEDDT
-229 PLPEIGDDEEDEEVE
+229 PLPEIGDDEEDEEEKVAEPTEAVE
-244 VPEEEAEK
+244 ETPAPVEEAPAPKPVMEK
-252 EEELD
+252 QE
-257 SILPA
+257 
-262 GMQTTAPEK
+262 AP
-271 EADEET
+271 
-277 FEKPEAMAAA
+277 KPEPVA
-287 DVEPEM
+287 
-293 DEEPQPEAEEASE
+293 
-306 LEPMPQPEAA
+306 
-316 PESEA
+316 
-321 MPQPE
+321 
-326 AEEEKPE
+326 EKPE
-333 VPQAAEQILSQVNPE
+333 VSPAAEQILSQVKPE
-348 TDTNAGEKLQ
+348 GATNGGEKLQ

-380 EVPSAKQTTQPTKN
+380 EVPSAKPTAQPTKN

-422 IIQQTEAEVE
+422 IIQQTEAEME
-432 AAEAEAAQA
+432 AAEAEAAA
-441 EANAAEEPATQED
+441 ETAESAEPETTVQNEEPTSGQ
-454 ESKNANGMTENIKVP
+454 TENIKVP

-474 YDDMNIEKKEDDDKK
+474 YDDMNIEKKKDDEKDKK

-495 LNKSVSDLVKDAVGA
+495 LNKSVTELVKDAVGA
-510 VSAAATATPKAA
+510 VSAATAATNS
-522 VPKALPYLIRESTEE
+522 PKALPYLIRVSTEE

-599 GAEEILTHDSIVRL
+599 GVEEILTHDSLVRL
-613 ADEEFMFKIR
+613 ADEEFTFKIR